1 MSLLMSVASAFT
13 EAPVDV
19 DPSTGK
25 GPEWGKAA
33 PIGLLVI
40 LLLVI
45 ATYFLLRSMVRKI
58 NKVPASFDPPDEEV
72 VDPPVDA
79 VDAAV
84 APEHPADASE
94 LAVPDADP
102 GTTDLVHKH
111 SG

>member
-1 MSLLMSVASAFT
+1 MSFATAFT

-58 NKVPASFDPPDEEV
+58 NKVPASFDPPGE
-72 VDPPVDA
+72 DA
-79 VDAAV
+79 DDSIVAETV
-84 APEHPADASE
+84 APEHPANASD
-94 LAVPDADP
+94 VTGPDADP
-102 GTTDLVHKH
+102 GSTDLVHKH

>member
-1 MSLLMSVASAFT
+1 MSFATAFT

-58 NKVPASFDPPDEEV
+58 NKVPASFDPPEDV
-72 VDPPVDA
+72 IDP
-79 VDAAV
+79 AAETA
-84 APEHPADASE
+84 APDLTADGAEPAA
-94 LAVPDADP
+94 PDADP

>member
-1 MSLLMSVASAFT
+1 MNLFLSVVTAFT

-45 ATYFLLRSMVRKI
+45 ATFFLLRSMVRKI
-58 NKVPASFDPPDEEV
+58 NKVPASFDPPDE
-72 VDPPVDA
+72 DA
-79 VDAAV
+79 VDPAVADTV
-84 APEHPADASE
+84 APEHPADPSDIAASN
-94 LAVPDADP
+94 ADP
-102 GTTDLVHKH
+102 GATDLAHKH